1 MSGSGETDPTP
12 VSELGEDALVARI
25 ARRIGPPPAGQMWT
39 GDDAAVFPAPGPT
52 LVSTT
57 DLVVEGVD
65 FDLAYCTGADVGWK
79 LVASNVSDAAAM
91 GAAPAEAIATLMLPP
106 STPVG
111 FVDDFLD
118 GLLGAATT
126 WGMSL
131 VGGDLS
137 SGPVI
142 AASLA
147 LLATPFDRPLL
158 RSGARAGDAIC
169 ATGSLGGAAG
179 GLLALR
185 AGAVDRHAIESEIAA
200 PTGADGLAVL
210 AVRQLRPSARLQEAR
225 ALSAFPVTA
234 AIDVSDGLAID
245 LHRLLRASGA
255 GCRVDAASVPVDP
268 ELRFLRDTLPDA
280 PDPLDLALA
289 GGEDFELLVTMGPD
303 VVEDAQVA
311 LDETGTG
318 LTAIGEVAAGPA
330 RIGDEPLQRWSEV
343 GWDHLRTP

>member
-1 MSGSGETDPTP
+1 MSGSGEAGPTP
-12 VSELGEDALVARI
+12 VSELGEDDLVARI
-25 ARRIGPPPAGQMWT
+25 ARRIGPAPPGQTWT
-39 GDDAAVFPAPGPT
+39 GDDAAVFPAPAAT

-57 DLVVEGVD
+57 DLLVEGVD
-65 FDLAYCTGADVGWK
+65 FDLAYCTGTDVGWK

-106 STPVG
+106 STPVA

-118 GLLGAATT
+118 GLLAAAAK
-126 WGMSL
+126 WGMRL

-137 SGPVI
+137 SGPAI

-158 RSGARAGDAIC
+158 RSGARVGDAIC
-169 ATGSLGGAAG
+169 VTGTVGGAAG

-185 AGAVDRHAIESEIAA
+185 AGAVDRRAIESEIAA
-200 PTGADGLAVL
+200 ATGADGLAVL

-225 ALSAFPVTA
+225 VLSALPVSA

-255 GCRVDAASVPVDP
+255 GCRVDAASIPVDP
-268 ELRFLRDTLPDA
+268 ELRFLRDSLPDA

-289 GGEDFELLVTMGPD
+289 GGEDFELLVTVDPGA
-303 VVEDAQVA
+303 VEDAQAA
-311 LDETGTG
+311 LDEIGTG
-318 LTAIGEVAAGPA
+318 LIAIGEISSGPA
-330 RIGDEPLQRWSEV
+330 LIDGRPLDTWSEV
-343 GWDHLRTP
+343 GWDHLRAP